1 MTPTLATPRSETK
14 RPETRVHFLDMP
26 ASDALEA
33 RIRRHI
39 ARLCRFS
46 GDVQGCEVWVASPH
60 GHHRKG
66 LLYAVRVRL
75 TVPGEELPIGLQPA
89 QEDVTIA
96 VREAFDAARRRLED
110 YERRR
115 RGDVKTHPRARP
127 ARRRA
132 ARPRTARPPR
142 A

>member
-1 MTPTLATPRSETK
+1 MTGTAASARAAAKRSEV
-14 RPETRVHFLDMP
+14 RVHFLDMP
-26 ASDALEA
+26 ASEALEA
-33 RIRRHI
+33 RIRRHV
-39 ARLCRFS
+39 ARLGRFS

-66 LLYAVRVRL
+66 RLYAVRVRL
-75 TVPGEELPIGLQPA
+75 TVPGEDLPIGLQPA

-115 RGDVKTHPRARP
+115 RGAVKTHPRAGP
-127 ARRRA
+127 PRRRA
-132 ARPRTARPPR
+132 VRPRAASTPR